1 MKYFIAAV
9 YLLSVSLTDAACP
22 GSNSFSDAN
31 ARHVTNVHNIMRSW
45 AAEGELYT
53 IDRQLPPGENI
64 YAVEWDCKLEELA
77 KKAVENCPTTKVPNP
92 TNGQSF
98 QHYPSNSAP
107 EKLAQPLNE
116 SMNDWLLEADQ
127 NVDIENEIVVMN
139 KSDKLTNFFN
149 VRRNWGKHLIILN
162 FIVYLLAPFQMVRYN
177 TLYIGCSEMKCTQ
190 KGATTATAA
199 CFYSQPDLKDGDLIY
214 KAGKNC
220 TGGGPCT
227 TYQPARCDV
236 STTLC
241 VRDPNATT
249 VSPATKPSST
259 VSPTT
264 KPSSTVSPATKPS
277 STVSPATIPST
288 TVSAATK
295 PPTTVPPATVPP
307 SAGENNRCPQNAGM
321 IDAIRYAI
329 RDMHNYRRKV
339 LADGEITD
347 KSGTFLPRGANILK
361 LRYKCDLEAAAM
373 SRAMQCI
380 LQQSDRA
387 ERPGQGE
394 NQAAIPFDKANN
406 FRQAAELAV
415 KSWWKGRLTEDIG
428 KGITYLSRYNGRPV
442 QAFTQMA
449 WATTQKIGCAVV
461 KCPTAY
467 NVVCR
472 YTPRCDFITVFYV
485 M

>member
-1 MKYFIAAV
+1 
-9 YLLSVSLTDAACP
+9 
-22 GSNSFSDAN
+22 
-31 ARHVTNVHNIMRSW
+31 MRSW

-149 VRRNWGKHLIILN
+149 
-162 FIVYLLAPFQMVRYN
+162 MVRYN

-307 SAGENNRCPQNAGM
+307 SAVLRTHSHVSHDLYLSNGCLHGPQRPLVSAFEQAHITGVFYAPSIDITQENY
-321 IDAIRYAI
+321 AIFEIFRRKQPLSTKCWHDRRHSLCHPRYAQ
-329 RDMHNYRRKV
+329 
-339 LADGEITD
+339 
-347 KSGTFLPRGANILK
+347 LPK
-361 LRYKCDLEAAAM
+361 RYKCDLEAAAM

-406 FRQAAELAV
+406 FRQAAELRQSYRS
-415 KSWWKGRLTEDIG
+415 KDLLSRKTMYSMPSIYTLL
-428 KGITYLSRYNGRPV
+428 GITVCMKRQPVIQHLSEV
-442 QAFTQMA
+442 T
-449 WATTQKIGCAVV
+449 
-461 KCPTAY
+461 
-467 NVVCR
+467 
-472 YTPRCDFITVFYV
+472 
-485 M
+485 